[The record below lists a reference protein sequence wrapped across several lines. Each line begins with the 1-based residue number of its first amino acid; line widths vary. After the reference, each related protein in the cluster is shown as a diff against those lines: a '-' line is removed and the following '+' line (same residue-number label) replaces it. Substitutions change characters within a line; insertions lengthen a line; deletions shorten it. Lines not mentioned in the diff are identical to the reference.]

1 MSRNVPSP
9 EGSEDLNPIVDS
21 CQVRTLHNFA
31 MWVPGSVSYVPVCTV
46 FISNSVLFYVLIHI
60 TMSHTLG

>member
-21 CQVRTLHNFA
+21 CQVRTLHILLCGFLVRYR
-31 MWVPGSVSYVPVCTV
+31 MYRYV